1 MVKERLK
8 VLIITTFYPPSKG
21 GIQTYTYEIA
31 KNLRDMGDEVTV
43 FSISSDGIRKIFSD
57 PFMKVYKGENEKVGL
72 LHVLKPHDC
81 ILATTWFPSGLVG
94 IFLSRL
100 HHVPL
105 YISAHGN
112 EILYPESYPLM
123 EKLMI
128 WTFNRA
134 DKIFAV
140 SNYTKS
146 LLVEKGVPR
155 EKIYIVPN
163 GTDPERF
170 SSKVTFD
177 DILQKHGIQ
186 GKRIIL
192 SISRLVERKNLG
204 AVIRILPEIL
214 EKFPDVVYLI
224 GGEGPMKDEWKRL
237 AHEKGIGD
245 KVMFVGRIPDDELP
259 KYYAMCDI
267 FVMPSKKI
275 REKGE
280 VEGFG
285 IAFLEANACGKP
297 VIGGRSG
304 GVEDAIIDG
313 ETGIL
318 VDPDNEN
325 ELKEAITKL
334 LSDDSIAHLMGRKGR
349 KRIEEELNWRK
360 VTERLRRY
368 MIVDKVR

>member
-1 MVKERLK
+1 MVKERLRI
-8 VLIITTFYPPSKG
+8 LIITTFYPPSKG

-31 KNLRDMGDEVTV
+31 KNLQNMGDEVTV
-43 FSISSDGIRKIFSD
+43 FSISSNGIRKILSN
-57 PFMKVYKGENEKVGL
+57 PFLKVYKEGNKKASL
-72 LHVLKPHDC
+72 FHVLKSYDR

-94 IFLSRL
+94 VFLSRL
-100 HHVPL
+100 HLAPL

-123 EKLMI
+123 EKLMVWI
-128 WTFNRA
+128 FDKA

-146 LLVEKGVPR
+146 LVVEKGIPR

-163 GTDPERF
+163 GTDPNRF
-170 SSKVTFD
+170 SPKVSFD
-177 DILQKHGIQ
+177 DILEKYGIR

-192 SISRLVERKNLG
+192 SVSRLVERKNLG
-204 AVIRILPEIL
+204 AVIRILPEII

-224 GGEGPMKDEWKRL
+224 GGEGPMKYEWKKL
-237 AHEKGIGD
+237 AHEKGVSD
-245 KVMFVGRIPDDELP
+245 KVIFAGRIPDDELS

-267 FVMPSKKI
+267 FVMPNKKI
-275 REKGE
+275 KEKGE

-285 IAFLEANACGKP
+285 ITFLEANACGKP
-297 VIGGRSG
+297 VIGGKSG
-304 GVEDAIIDG
+304 GVEDAIINS

-325 ELKEAITKL
+325 ELKEAITTL
-334 LSDDSIAHLMGRKGR
+334 LSDSSIAHLMGRKGR
-349 KRIEEELNWRK
+349 KRVEEELNWRK
-360 VTERLRRY
+360 VTERLREY
-368 MIVDKVR
+368 MVADKVR